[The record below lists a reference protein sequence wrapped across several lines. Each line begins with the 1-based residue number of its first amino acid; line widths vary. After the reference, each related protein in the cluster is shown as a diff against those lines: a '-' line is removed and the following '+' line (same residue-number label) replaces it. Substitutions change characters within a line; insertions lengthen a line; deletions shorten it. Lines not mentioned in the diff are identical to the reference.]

1 MERFI
6 ENAMYASRWLLAPIY
21 FGLSIALLALA
32 LKFFQEVFHVLPN
45 VFAMTEANLIL
56 VLLSLIDM
64 ALVGGLLVMVMLSGY
79 ENFVSQLN
87 IREGTEKLSWLG
99 KMDSSSL
106 KMKVAASIVAIS
118 SIHLLKVFMDAKNI
132 PESKLMWY
140 VIIHLTFVG
149 SAFAMGYLDKL
160 TKYEKD

>member
-32 LKFFQEVFHVLPN
+32 LKFFQEVFLVLPN